1 MVARS
6 GLTCVMPHLKDFLQ
20 VRVEIASTVPIINP
34 PDKAVIRPI
43 SLMPSHPVGLGKRL
57 APNIDLHSVLV
68 HFEPQ
73 DKLKNKHQYVSVNY
87 LEVALY
93 SADSDCHLS

>member
-6 GLTCVMPHLKDFLQ
+6 GSTCVMPHLKDFLQ

-34 PDKAVIRPI
+34 PEKAVIHPI
-43 SLMPSHPVGLGKRL
+43 SHMPNLRIGLGKRL

-68 HFEPQ
+68 YFEPQ
-73 DKLKNKHQYVSVNY
+73 DKLKNKHQYVSVN
-87 LEVALY
+87 VVQ
-93 SADSDCHLS
+93 C